1 MVSDPSS
8 VTVGIDAAVVA
19 KHRVAVRSSGG
30 IEDKFSVP
38 PTLAGLEALTEH
50 LSEYRGALAVAEPT
64 AMSWLALGHA
74 VADAGCGFVLV
85 ETRHTAKLREAISG
99 RNKTDAIDASMLAA
113 SVDLFGLS
121 AGELP
126 SPDQIA
132 LRRAVRRR
140 HRITTEAHNSD
151 VRLWALASWAFPDVW
166 QAMDGSHQLAR
177 MVLSQWPRLDQLA
190 RAHTSSVAA
199 LCRSYL
205 RDSGDPQARA
215 ERIRQAARGWCRFWA
230 GRLDLEAL
238 AWEVT
243 EMLADLDIADRKL
256 ERADQHAAQLW
267 RSAWGTDELL
277 MSVSGIGKVTAP
289 VIRAYL
295 GDASQF
301 ADSKKAVAYVG
312 LNPSNWES
320 GLTASPSRPITK
332 EGPPELRLAFYQAA
346 NVARQTDPQL
356 AAFYQ
361 RMMCER
367 GHNHIQANCATA
379 RKLVTRVWATL
390 TSGTPYE
397 LRDLD
402 GNPLDKTEARRQ
414 ALSYAVP
421 EHVRRRTRARNK
433 TRQGRLSG

>member
-19 KHRVAVRSSGG
+19 KHRVVVRGSGG
-30 IEDKFSVP
+30 VEEKFSVP
-38 PTLAGLEALTEH
+38 PTLAGLGTLTER
-50 LSEYRGALAVAEPT
+50 LSDYRGALTVAEPT

-74 VADAGCGFVLV
+74 VNDAGCGFALV
-85 ETRHTAKLREAISG
+85 EARHTAKLREAISG
-99 RNKTDAIDASMLAA
+99 RNKTDDIDASMLAA
-113 SVDLFGLS
+113 SVDLFDLS

-126 SPDQIA
+126 GPGQLA

-140 HRITTEAHNSD
+140 HRITAEAHNGD
-151 VRLWALASWAFPDVW
+151 VRLWALAVWAFPDVW
-166 QAMDGSHQLAR
+166 QAMAESHQLAR
-177 MVLSQWPRLDQLA
+177 MVLSHWPRLDQLA
-190 RAHTSSVAA
+190 RARTISVAA
-199 LCRSYL
+199 LCHSYL
-205 RDSGDPQARA
+205 RNSGDPQVRA
-215 ERIRQAARGWCRFWA
+215 ERIRQAARGWARFWT

-256 ERADQHAAQLW
+256 EEANRHVAKLW
-267 RSAWGTDELL
+267 RSAWGADELL
-277 MSVSGIGKVTAP
+277 MSVSGVGKVTAP

-301 ADSKKAVAYVG
+301 VTSKKAVAYVG

-320 GLTASPSRPITK
+320 GLMASPSRPITK

-346 NVARQTDPQL
+346 NVARQNDPQL

-390 TSGTPYE
+390 TSGTPYQ
-397 LRDLD
+397 LRDVD
-402 GNPLDKTEARRQ
+402 GNPLNRSEARRQ
-414 ALSYAVP
+414 ALTYVVP
-421 EHVRRRTRARNK
+421 EHIRRRSRARNK